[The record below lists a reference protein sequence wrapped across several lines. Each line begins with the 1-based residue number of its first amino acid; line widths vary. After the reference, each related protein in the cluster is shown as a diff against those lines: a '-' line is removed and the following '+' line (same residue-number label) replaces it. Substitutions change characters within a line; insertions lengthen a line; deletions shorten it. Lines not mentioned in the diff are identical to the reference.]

1 MSKQAGAR
9 VQLRWR
15 DGDLETAAAIHDRW
29 GQPAPDWYWLDPVP
43 VLPLPGP
50 QTPAP
55 WGAGLPE
62 LHGHEPRELRLF
74 WEGSAIHL
82 VRQAAGRYRWVELAE
97 ASEPAAIGTEGR
109 KRVSDWF
116 RRPKETSEA
125 PPSVSADWRT
135 IAVTRRWQPVLL
147 RPSIPA
153 RGRFAIIQYLAD
165 NRVLFWRLG
174 WTASASEPGG
184 ALNTIGGD

>member
-1 MSKQAGAR
+1 M
-9 VQLRWR
+9 
-15 DGDLETAAAIHDRW
+15 
-29 GQPAPDWYWLDPVP
+29 PALPYGFVP
-43 VLPLPGP
+43 VVPRVAVSA
-50 QTPAP
+50 AP
-55 WGAGLPE
+55 VFH
-62 LHGHEPRELRLF
+62 HGDNPDQETLLSGELRLTLKTLTPLLIGHDRYRADQAKGQAPF
-74 WEGSAIHL
+74 EQGL